1 MQNINTNLT
10 ADFCLENDSVQ
21 TIDVVTKT
29 KKVES
34 CTNLTV
40 YKIVENAKRILD
52 SLVLEQDPTSSR
64 YFIMYANIYRDLATL
79 YYTDVVDEYYCAVDK
94 VLNVCAKH
102 LEYVDDA
109 GVFTELLTGSALAG
123 TNIEDYTYLSN

>member
-1 MQNINTNLT
+1 MQNIN
-10 ADFCLENDSVQ
+10 AEHCLENDSVE

-52 SLVLEQDPTSSR
+52 DLVLEQDPTCSR
-64 YFIMYANIYRDLATL
+64 YFCMYANIYRDLVAL
-79 YYTDVVDEYYCAVDK
+79 YYTDVVEEYYCAVDK
-94 VLNVCAKH
+94 VLDICAKH

-109 GVFTELLTGSALAG
+109 GVFTELLTGTALADRKVD
-123 TNIEDYTYLSN
+123 DYTYLCS